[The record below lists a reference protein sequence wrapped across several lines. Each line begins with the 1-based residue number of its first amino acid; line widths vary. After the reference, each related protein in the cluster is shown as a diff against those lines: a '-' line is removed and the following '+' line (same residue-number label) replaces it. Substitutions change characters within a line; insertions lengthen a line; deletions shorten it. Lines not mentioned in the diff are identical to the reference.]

1 MSPDQEEIVFR
12 LCIILCQ
19 FIPAK
24 IDRLFAHCRGLSELF
39 DKIHYGKS
47 KSFLNKYIT
56 ANQNMFLDKSI
67 TAKQNLFLNKSITAN
82 HSIALKIN

>member
-24 IDRLFAHCRGLSELF
+24 IDRLFVHCRGLSELF
-39 DKIHYGKS
+39 DKIHYGAHCAALHEFS
-47 KSFLNKYIT
+47 YESFDHVPAKE
-56 ANQNMFLDKSI
+56 LDRR
-67 TAKQNLFLNKSITAN
+67 N
-82 HSIALKIN
+82 HCDW